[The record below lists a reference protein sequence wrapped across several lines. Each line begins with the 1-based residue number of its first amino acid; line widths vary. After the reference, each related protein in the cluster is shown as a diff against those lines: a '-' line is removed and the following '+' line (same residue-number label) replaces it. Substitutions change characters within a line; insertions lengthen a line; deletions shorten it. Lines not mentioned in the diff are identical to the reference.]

1 MFKFLFICIVAIGCS
16 ASAQTSLDRLPIDGY
31 AATVNERIIT
41 IGDVRRAIQQMDLT
55 LRTRYAGAELAQK
68 REQLFLSG
76 LDQLIDQYL
85 IIEEYKTLG
94 LQIPERL
101 VDDEINQIVLNDFDG
116 DRAAMLE
123 DLAGRQMTI
132 EEWRD
137 IIRDGII
144 IRTMRSRE
152 VGERAV
158 VTPQQVVDAYE
169 QRKDKYREPA
179 GVYLRLIFQNS
190 GAQAEQTLA
199 GMKKLREEIVAGK
212 PFADVAKETSQDPS
226 AVNGGDWGWVDP
238 AQFRDELKNP
248 LLALPP
254 GGVSE
259 VIETPD
265 GLYLLYVEKKR
276 DETVKS
282 FEDVRG
288 EIEKDLRRIQ
298 IDELAQ
304 AWLERLRKKYPVI
317 YHIPTPPAEP

>member
-55 LRTRYAGAELAQK
+55 LRTRYAGAELARK

>member
-1 MFKFLFICIVAIGCS
+1 MFNFLFICIVAIGCS

-55 LRTRYAGAELAQK
+55 LRTRYAGAELARK

-190 GAQAEQTLA
+190 GAQADQTLA

-276 DETVKS
+276 GETVKS